1 VATQYI
7 EQVACGRDCL
17 LLQGAAERGCCTYHL
32 TGSTRL
38 LPQIL
43 TMGKARQEREGAG
56 MGMPGLLQWRSWKGH
71 QLRPRKGG
79 TAMLRSGQQLCAR
92 AENVAD
98 KGRAGGEG
106 KMEQRSS
113 GAAVPDIGA
122 RPRGR
127 SRGGE
132 GRPAMG
138 GEGAVLPAAA
148 VGSRA
153 PCPGV
158 RAGGRGAGA
167 PRLEPA
173 PRGERLEKIWAPW
186 VEEAPCA
193 GCCCREQRG
202 RRQGV
207 WLVAAREKWRV
218 GVQNCQFARERGAIY
233 RRGTRVR
240 VLNGPNWAGLGW
252 PKHEIGLR

>member
-1 VATQYI
+1 
-7 EQVACGRDCL
+7 
-17 LLQGAAERGCCTYHL
+17 
-32 TGSTRL
+32 
-38 LPQIL
+38 
-43 TMGKARQEREGAG
+43 MGKARQEREGAG

>member
-1 VATQYI
+1 
-7 EQVACGRDCL
+7 
-17 LLQGAAERGCCTYHL
+17 
-32 TGSTRL
+32 
-38 LPQIL
+38 
-43 TMGKARQEREGAG
+43 MGKARQEREGAG

-79 TAMLRSGQQLCAR
+79 TAMLRFGQQLCAR